1 MCHLALGA
9 GRRTCR
15 CVFHSTSHSLSA
27 LRVLPFLVMAAFA
40 TATASARPLRVA
52 YTHWFACVPL
62 GIADDKQYWKD
73 SGLQVQLRG
82 YQTGQ
87 EVIEALSS
95 GDVDIAYDML
105 GTWIDVGLKG
115 TPITIVAE
123 TDWSNGGDKLLVR
136 QGVSL
141 AQHKGKPIAVYL
153 RGSALMLFLREGLSR
168 EKLGLPDFP
177 IIEVPE
183 QEKGL
188 EMFNAGKVDAVV
200 TNEPWASRIEKAGAL
215 TLATTADFPGVSPEG
230 FAVRT
235 GQVDDETLQ
244 KFFAA
249 WFRAVAFMHEPSNAE
264 SVARIASIYAFAGT
278 ESITAADVTNYAQ
291 ITPIHGT
298 ADAIKQNDLTQG
310 NVRKLIQR
318 YSLLR
323 RLQGQ
328 PVSEANIEKLFKL
341 DAVCAVATKGSG
353 AALAQAP

>member
-1 MCHLALGA
+1 M
-9 GRRTCR
+9 
-15 CVFHSTSHSLSA
+15 
-27 LRVLPFLVMAAFA
+27 LRVLTLVAALVSLINISF
-40 TATASARPLRVA
+40 ARPLRIA

-62 GIADDKQYWKD
+62 GIADDQQYWHD
-73 SGLQVQLRG
+73 IGLQVQLRG
-82 YQTGQ
+82 YQTSQ
-87 EVIEALSS
+87 EVIEALSN
-95 GDVDIAYDML
+95 GEVDIAYDML
-105 GTWIDVGLKG
+105 ATWVDVGLRG
-115 TPITIVAE
+115 VPVMIVAE

-136 QGVSL
+136 DGVTL
-141 AQHKGKPIAVYL
+141 AEHKGRPIAVYL
-153 RGSALMLFLREGLSR
+153 RGSALMLFLREGLAR

-188 EMFNAGKVDAVV
+188 ELFNAGKVDAVV
-200 TNEPWASRIEKAGAL
+200 TNEPWASRIEKAGAR

-230 FAVRT
+230 FAIRT

-244 KFFAA
+244 KFFTA
-249 WFRAVAFMHEPSNAE
+249 WFRAVTFMHEPANSE

-298 ADAIKQNDLTQG
+298 AEAIKQNDLTQG

-341 DAVCAVATKGSG
+341 DAVCAVATKGSSV
-353 AALAQAP
+353 AFAKAP